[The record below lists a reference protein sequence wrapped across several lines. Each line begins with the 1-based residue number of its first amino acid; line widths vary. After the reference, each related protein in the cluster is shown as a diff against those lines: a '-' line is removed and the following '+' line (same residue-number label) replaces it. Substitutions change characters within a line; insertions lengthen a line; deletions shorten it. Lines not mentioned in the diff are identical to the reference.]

1 MSAMH
6 KILVKTPLPIKMTGY
21 PQEYHFHSALEAVK
35 DTRDQMKKLSFVFL
49 MFVSATLLA
58 QSGERVITT
67 AVPFLTI
74 AADARS
80 SAMGDIGVASSMDA
94 FSQQWNQAKYAF
106 AERKS
111 GIGISYTPYLESIIT
126 DIALLNGNYYNKINE
141 RSAFAASLRYFT
153 LGEIELRNSFI
164 EEGVLVKPNELAID
178 GSYALKL
185 SEEFSMGIAARFI
198 SSNLEIPQL
207 GNAVQDGN
215 TFAVDVGGYYQGR
228 EKAYNKFDG
237 RWVWGFNVSNIGSK
251 IRYDDAGQ
259 ENFIPTNLGVGGGFD
274 FIFDFD
280 NVLSLRTEFNKL
292 LVPTPQDFNGDGEID
307 ASDNEEYQKIGW
319 FEGIFK
325 SFGDA
330 PDGLSEELK
339 EITWALGAEY
349 VFRESF
355 MFRAGYFN
363 ESEEKGFRK
372 FFSLGA
378 GFRYNNAQI
387 DLSYLFSTAQVRNPL
402 ENTLRFSL
410 TFNFGEQFYND

>member
-1 MSAMH
+1 M
-6 KILVKTPLPIKMTGY
+6 
-21 PQEYHFHSALEAVK
+21 
-35 DTRDQMKKLSFVFL
+35 RKLSFVLL
-49 MFVSATLLA
+49 MFISATVVA

-80 SAMGDIGVASSMDA
+80 SAMGDIGVASSTDVFA
-94 FSQQWNQAKYAF
+94 QQWNQAKYAF
-106 AERKS
+106 SERKS

-126 DIALLNGNYYNKINE
+126 DIALLNGSYFNKINE
-141 RSAFAASLRYFT
+141 RSAFAVSLRYFT

-185 SEEFSMGIAARFI
+185 SEEFSMGITGRFI

-215 TFAVDVGGYYQGR
+215 TFAVDVGGYYRGR
-228 EKAYNKFDG
+228 EKAYDNFDG
-237 RWVWGFNVSNIGSK
+237 RWVWGFNVSNIGPK
-251 IRYDDAGQ
+251 IKYDDAGQ
-259 ENFIPTNLGVGGGFD
+259 ENFIPTNLGLGGGFD

-292 LVPTPQDFNGDGEID
+292 LVPTPRDFNGDGVID
-307 ASDNEEYQKIGW
+307 ASDNDEYQKIGW
-319 FEGIFK
+319 FEGMFK

-330 PDGLSEELK
+330 PDGFSEELK

-349 VFRESF
+349 IFREAF
-355 MFRAGYFN
+355 MLRAGYFN

-410 TFNFGEQFYND
+410 TFNFGEQYYND